1 MGIAVRRASRTDYLT
16 APRLRGPS
24 GEAGGL
30 SPDRGYFLAEDNGR
44 LVGCV
49 GWTVENLIARLED
62 VRLAPGGV
70 PSAAQVLT
78 ALLEAVHHAARELE
92 CEVVLL
98 ALDADAS
105 EGLASP
111 LEAMGYERRAPDTLP
126 RYHREAA
133 REILQAG
140 QVLWARRLRESRVT
154 RPL

>member
-1 MGIAVRRASRTDYLT
+1 MGIAVRRASRADYLT
-16 APRLRGPS
+16 APRLRGPA

-30 SPDRGYFLAEDNGR
+30 SPDRGYFLAEDDGR

-62 VRLAPGGV
+62 VRLAAAG
-70 PSAAQVLT
+70 PSSADQVLT

-98 ALDADAS
+98 ALDTDAS
-105 EGLASP
+105 ERLVSA
-111 LEAMGYERRAPDTLP
+111 LEALGYERRAPDTLP

-133 REILQAG
+133 REILRAG
-140 QVLWARRLRESRVT
+140 QVLWARRLRQSRVT